1 MSTLIQFLHGI
12 VFTSG
17 LLAILFLCTYIVVTA
32 VEYAGQLGISKRDD
46 HYRDLYLRQ
55 CERTTDEMKRTNEA
69 MMCNVRTHKRAREL
83 RSKFQ
88 WSGGPIP
95 VKVAVDCL
103 TELIHESLGVPS
115 DDEEDDEEDDD

>member
-12 VFTSG
+12 VLTSG
-17 LLAILFLCTYIVVTA
+17 LLTILLLCTYIA
-32 VEYAGQLGISKRDD
+32 VSKRDD

-69 MMCNVRTHKRAREL
+69 MRCNARTRKRAREL
-83 RSKFQ
+83 RSNFQ

-95 VKVAVDCL
+95 VQLAVDCL

-115 DDEEDDEEDDD
+115 DDEEDDD

>member
-12 VFTSG
+12 VLTSG
-17 LLAILFLCTYIVVTA
+17 LLLCAYIFATA

-83 RSKFQ
+83 RSNLQ
-88 WSGGPIP
+88 SCAGPIP
-95 VKVAVDCL
+95 VQLAVDYL

-115 DDEEDDEEDDD
+115 DDEEDDD